1 MEKIEFLRLYRLRN
15 DEHYQFITDI
25 KVLINKATAEEL
37 GIADINTSFNTAFNA
52 EDTAMKVEL
61 GSSQSKAIRDLDAER
76 DKTWNAL
83 SLRIDAAFI
92 CPVVAEAKA
101 GEALK
106 RVFNLYG
113 DKRKA
118 PYNEES
124 AALTKLVADLLSPA
138 NKPHCETLGI
148 IAWVEALKT
157 QNEAFQAV
165 LNNRNE
171 ELAGRT
177 SGNTWAFREDVDKYY
192 QKIVD
197 RINSTIELNLAKPG
211 VEKFVKEVNE
221 KIAYYKN
228 VIAIRKGRKLSE
240 KKASLPS

>member
-1 MEKIEFLRLYRLRN
+1 MEKIEFLSLYRLRN

-25 KVLINKATAEEL
+25 KVLISKATPEEL
-37 GIADINTSFNTAFNA
+37 GVAEINTSFNTAFNA
-52 EDTAMKVEL
+52 EDAAMKVEL
-61 GSSQSKAIRDLDAER
+61 GSSQSKVIKNLDGIRD
-76 DKTWNAL
+76 KSWNAL
-83 SLRIDAAFI
+83 NQRVDAAVI
-92 CPVVAEAKA
+92 CPVEAEAKA

-113 DKRKA
+113 DKRQA

-124 AALTKLVADLLSPA
+124 AALTNLVADLLSPA

-148 IAWVEALKT
+148 TTWVEVLKT
-157 QNEAFQAV
+157 QNEAFQAA
-165 LNNRNE
+165 LNSRNE

-192 QKIVD
+192 QKMVD

-211 VEKFVKEVNE
+211 VEKFVKEVNQ

-240 KKASLPS
+240 SKASLQS